1 MTVEVLAKV
10 QTNENLT
17 EEDKKERKRT
27 YRHNQNSLESN
38 VEQEDNRNTT
48 FSPSEN
54 RLNE

>member
-1 MTVEVLAKV
+1 MVEVLTKV

-38 VEQEDNRNTT
+38 VEQEDNINTI

-54 RLNE
+54 RLHE